1 VRIDAFTLFGFVEVL
16 AKGEP
21 VKDLTL
27 WQVGLIVKVPKQ
39 VVERSVLAHHH
50 DDVIEPWRVPGAQLC
65 LAILALMKALTVAA
79 TDGAANYRTRR
90 ATSDGRT
97 ERAGDPEP
105 KEAASRLGGFTLAR
119 RICCVAR

>member
-1 VRIDAFTLFGFVEVL
+1 
-16 AKGEP
+16 
-21 VKDLTL
+21 
-27 WQVGLIVKVPKQ
+27 
-39 VVERSVLAHHH
+39 
-50 DDVIEPWRVPGAQLC
+50 VIEPWRVPGAQLC

-79 TDGAANYRTRR
+79 TDGAANDRTRR